1 MNQTAYQAALDGA
14 AFYQNPTAGC
24 LRISGRDTVAFV
36 QRQTTNDVRLLKSD
50 TGLLTVLTSPAA
62 RILDVFYLVAE
73 PGDAKVDT
81 SPTWLAFCMGSRT
94 VDTARFLQKRI
105 FFMDQVEVANHSEN
119 TKQIELFGPQAGEI
133 LVGLG
138 LNNPPEPN
146 QVARLAFQSLSLLIM
161 NPHPAVGLGYRLAIP
176 PDGLDALHLALTAQG
191 ALETNRETY
200 ECLRIEAGIPAS
212 LAEITED
219 FTPLEIGLGEAVSP
233 SKGCYTGQEVI
244 ARQLTYDKVTQRLCR
259 LSLSAA
265 LEANAPLTAADRP
278 AGHITSAAHSPRIGE
293 IALAVVK
300 RPYNEPGACLSSADV
315 EARILA

>member
-24 LRISGRDTVAFV
+24 LRISGRDTVTFV
-36 QRQTTNDVRLLKSD
+36 QRQTTNDVRQLKSD

-73 PGDAKVDT
+73 LVDAKGDT
-81 SPTWLAFCMGSRT
+81 SPTWLAFCLGGRT
-94 VDTARFLQKRI
+94 VETARFLQKRI
-105 FFMDQVEVANHSEN
+105 FFTDQLEVANHSEN
-119 TKQIELFGPQAGEI
+119 IQQIELFGPQAGEL
-133 LVGLG
+133 LVRLG
-138 LNNPPEPN
+138 LNYPPEPN
-146 QVARLAFQSLSLLIM
+146 QVTRLTFHGLSLIIM
-161 NPHPAVGLGYRLAIP
+161 NLHPEVGLGYRLAIP
-176 PDGLDALHLALTAQG
+176 TGGLDAVNLALTTQG

-200 ECLRIEAGIPAS
+200 ECLRIEAGIPGS
-212 LAEITED
+212 LAEISEN

-244 ARQLTYDKVTQRLCR
+244 ARQLTYDKITQRLCR

-265 LEANAPLTAADRP
+265 LEANTPLTAADRP
-278 AGHITSAAHSPRIGE
+278 AGHITSAAHSPRLGE

-300 RPYNEPGACLSSADV
+300 RPYNEPGAYLSSANV